1 MTRAPGGR
9 LEAVI
14 PPSLDGQRCDRA
26 LALLSGLSRS
36 AVADLIAA
44 GRVLVDGEVCRR
56 ASRALRAGDVLV
68 AEELASEPAGV
79 GAEPAVAVRVAR
91 EARDYLVV
99 DKPAGLVVH
108 PGAGNRSGTLVA
120 GLLARYPEI
129 GDLREIGAGAV
140 RPGIVHRLD
149 KGTSG
154 LLLVARTRLGLA
166 SLRDQM
172 AQRAIHRTYL
182 GAVDG
187 VVLEERGVI
196 DAPIGRSPRSPLKMA
211 VRPEGRPA
219 ATAYVVVEHVAQRDA
234 TILELTLSTGR
245 THQIRVHLAAIGHPI
260 VSDDRYGRVR
270 PGGPARPFLHAAR
283 LRFADPETG
292 ETIVVTSPLPAD
304 LSDWLPAPVAERLS
318 GYVVGRDDRAVPPQE
333 G

>member
-1 MTRAPGGR
+1 MSGAPVGR
-9 LEAVI
+9 LEVVI

-26 LALLSGLSRS
+26 LALLSGRPRS
-36 AVADLIAA
+36 AVAALIAA
-44 GRVLVDGEVCRR
+44 GRVHVGDEVCQR
-56 ASRALRAGDVLV
+56 AARPLRAGDLLV
-68 AEELASEPAGV
+68 VEGLVDEASEVEAD
-79 GAEPAVAVRVAR
+79 PAVVVRVVR

-108 PGAGNRSGTLVA
+108 PGAGNRRGTLVG

-129 GDLREIGAGAV
+129 GGLREPGAGAV

-154 LLLVARTRLGLA
+154 LLLVARTRLGLQ

-172 AQRAIHRTYL
+172 ARRAIQRTYL

-187 VVLEERGVI
+187 AVPEERGVI

-219 ATAYVVVEHVAQRDA
+219 TTAYRVVASVVERDA
-234 TILELTLSTGR
+234 TILELTLGTGR

-260 VSDDRYGRVR
+260 VNDDRYGRVR
-270 PGGPARPFLHAAR
+270 PGTLARPFLHAAR
-283 LRFADPETG
+283 LRFQDPETG
-292 ETIVVTSPLPAD
+292 QTVVVTSPLPAD
-304 LSDWLPAPVAERLS
+304 LSDWLPGVVAERLS
-318 GYVVGRDDRAVPPQE
+318 GYVVGGDDRAVPPQE

>member
-1 MTRAPGGR
+1 MSDFPGGY
-9 LEAVI
+9 LEVVI

-26 LALLSGLSRS
+26 LALLSGRPRS
-36 AVADLIAA
+36 AVAGLIAA
-44 GRVLVDGEVCRR
+44 GRVLVDGEICRR
-56 ASRALRAGDVLV
+56 AARTLRAGEVLV
-68 AEELASEPAGV
+68 AEGLIDESTEV
-79 GAEPAVAVRVAR
+79 EAEPAVEVRVAR

-108 PGAGNRSGTLVA
+108 PGAGNRGGTLVA

-129 GDLREIGAGAV
+129 ADLREDGAGAV

-154 LLLVARTRLGLA
+154 LLLVARTPLGLA

-172 AQRAIHRTYL
+172 ARRAIHRTYL

-187 VVLEERGVI
+187 EVKEERGVI

-219 ATAYVVVEHVAQRDA
+219 ATAFAVVEYVAARDA
-234 TILELTLSTGR
+234 TILELTLGTGR

-260 VSDDRYGRVR
+260 VNDDRYGRPR
-270 PGGPARPFLHAAR
+270 PDGLARPFLHAAR
-283 LRFADPETG
+283 LRFQDPETG
-292 ETIVVTSPLPAD
+292 QTVVVTSPLPAD
-304 LSDWLPAPVAERLS
+304 LNDWLPAPVAQRLS
-318 GYVVGRDDRAVPPQE
+318 GYVVGGDDGAVPPQE